1 MCFAEGVLVLDHV
14 EPAEQRPSRQVSA
27 QASATLSFK
36 GNAVVPL
43 GVIVSSAPESQATPT
58 RKADVEYERRKQPAR
73 WLSLGWLTG
82 RKASSS
88 TGDSGQEAVASP
100 QHKRMMAVRVEPKTF
115 FVSHC
120 SSDCQHC
127 YQLLLCCTC
136 DVGYLRVCL
145 PAAFKKYIHPSTV
158 MFPDRPMN
166 EHSSSGLE
174 LLSCS

>member
-1 MCFAEGVLVLDHV
+1 MCFAEGVLGLDRV
-14 EPAEQRPSRQVSA
+14 GPAEQRPSRQVSA

-58 RKADVEYERRKQPAR
+58 RKADVEYERRKAPAR
-73 WLSLGWLTG
+73 WLTLGWLTG

-88 TGDSGQEAVASP
+88 TGDSGQETVASP

-120 SSDCQHC
+120 
-127 YQLLLCCTC
+127 
-136 DVGYLRVCL
+136 G
-145 PAAFKKYIHPSTV
+145 
-158 MFPDRPMN
+158 
-166 EHSSSGLE
+166 G
-174 LLSCS
+174 